1 MDSQL
6 SLFSNA
12 ETEFERRRRDRI
24 ARFVALKE
32 KYEGICTASE
42 LVAREELERIPP
54 GQPILIGNYS
64 VRQKRDG
71 LKRIEAY
78 FRTADGAKEK
88 AEYYARRARAAA
100 ENQAIF
106 SDDPEVLEKVTDK
119 LARLKKRHNLMR
131 NANRLVRRENQEGLA
146 ELGFSE
152 AQIQKLLTPDL
163 AGRLGFPDYVIA
175 KNSANIR
182 RIKQRLRTLQKS
194 RTEEV
199 GETVTGNGVR
209 IVDNVKANRLQ
220 LFFPACPSREIRA
233 ELKSNGFR
241 WAKTFCVWQRH
252 RGEAARAAVRALFGV
267 TI

>member
-1 MDSQL
+1 MFQCQYL
-6 SLFSNA
+6 PNFNCRQAL
-12 ETEFERRRRDRI
+12 EEPVPRRI
-24 ARFVALKE
+24 TPKE
-32 KYEGICTASE
+32 KYEGIYTTIE

-64 VRQKRDG
+64 VSQEREG
-71 LKRIEAY
+71 FKRIDAY
-78 FRTADGAKEK
+78 LRRADRSKQK
-88 AEYYARRARAAA
+88 AEYFARPIRAAA
-100 ENQAIF
+100 ENQPIY
-106 SDDPEVLEKVTDK
+106 SDDPKALEKLTDK

-131 NANRLVRRENQEGLA
+131 NANHLVRRENQEGLA

-209 IVDNVKANRLQ
+209 IVDNVKANCLQ
-220 LFFPACPSREIRA
+220 LFFPTCPSREIRA

-241 WAKTFCVWQRH
+241 RAKTVGVWRRH
-252 RGEAARAAVRALFGV
+252 RGDAARAAVRALFGV

>member
-6 SLFSNA
+6 NLFGNA

-32 KYEGICTASE
+32 KYEGICTTIE

-64 VRQKRDG
+64 VRQEREG
-71 LKRIEAY
+71 FKRIDAY
-78 FRTADGAKEK
+78 FRRADRAKQK
-88 AEYYARRARAAA
+88 AEYYARRVRAAA
-100 ENQAIF
+100 ENQAIY
-106 SDDPEVLEKVTDK
+106 SDDPEALEKLTDK

-163 AGRLGFPDYVIA
+163 AGRVGFPDYVIA
-175 KNSANIR
+175 KNNASIR

-194 RTEEV
+194 KTENV
-199 GETVTGNGVR
+199 SGNGIW
-209 IVDNVKANRLQ
+209 IVDNVAANRLE
-220 LFFPACPSREIRA
+220 LFFPVCPSREIRA
-233 ELKSNGFR
+233 KLKSNGFR
-241 WAKTFCVWQRH
+241 RARTFGVWQRR
-252 RGEAARAAVRALFGV
+252 RGDAAHAAVRALFGV

>member
-1 MDSQL
+1 MFQYQYL
-6 SLFSNA
+6 SNFNCKQALD
-12 ETEFERRRRDRI
+12 EPVLRRI
-24 ARFVALKE
+24 APKE
-32 KYEGICTASE
+32 KYEGICTTIE
-42 LVAREELERIPP
+42 LVAREALERIRP
-54 GQPILIGNYS
+54 GQSILIGNYS
-64 VRQKRDG
+64 ARQERQG
-71 LKRIEAY
+71 LKRIDAY
-78 FRTADGAKEK
+78 FRTADRAKQK
-88 AEYYARRARAAA
+88 AEYYARRVRAAA

-106 SDDPEVLEKVTDK
+106 SDDPEALEKLTDK

-194 RTEEV
+194 KTEEV

-209 IVDNVKANRLQ
+209 IVDNVTANRL
-220 LFFPACPSREIRA
+220 
-233 ELKSNGFR
+233 
-241 WAKTFCVWQRH
+241 
-252 RGEAARAAVRALFGV
+252 AAILSGLPKP
-267 TI
+267 

>member
-1 MDSQL
+1 MFQCQYL
-6 SLFSNA
+6 SDFNC
-12 ETEFERRRRDRI
+12 RQ
-24 ARFVALKE
+24 AL
-32 KYEGICTASE
+32 
-42 LVAREELERIPP
+42 EEPVL
-54 GQPILIGNYS
+54 
-64 VRQKRDG
+64 
-71 LKRIEAY
+71 
-78 FRTADGAKEK
+78 RT
-88 AEYYARRARAAA
+88 
-100 ENQAIF
+100 IF
-106 SDDPEVLEKVTDK
+106 SDDPEALEKLTDK

-182 RIKQRLRTLQKS
+182 RIKQRLRILQKS

-209 IVDNVKANRLQ
+209 IVDNVAANRLE
-220 LFFPACPSREIRA
+220 LFFPVCPSREIRA
-233 ELKSNGFR
+233 KLKSNGFR
-241 WAKTFCVWQRH
+241 RARTFGVWQRH
-252 RGEAARAAVRALFGV
+252 RGDAARAAVRVLFGV